1 MTDVSSAVVDVE
13 DGRRRRRVEVLR
25 SPGPADDPWLRLL
38 EPVTGRPLTRVRV
51 RGLDVLRV
59 GVVGGGV
66 VVVVVVVVVGIGV
79 VVVVMGVVVV
89 SDMVCG
95 FAGEEMAAS
104 SS

>member
-1 MTDVSSAVVDVE
+1 MTDASSAVVDVE

-25 SPGPADDPWLRLL
+25 PPEPADDSWRRLL

-51 RGLDVLRV
+51 RGLGVLGV

-66 VVVVVVVVVGIGV
+66 VVEVVVVVVGIGV
-79 VVVVMGVVVV
+79 VIVVVGVVVV

-95 FAGEEMAAS
+95 FAGEEVAAS